1 MSQPPRILVIDDE
14 PGMREGC
21 RRTLA
26 HEGYQVGT
34 AADGE
39 EAWRLVQAGGWD
51 LALVDIRMPGIG
63 GIELLERIQS
73 FDPDIVCIVISGYA
87 TLDTAMQAA
96 KRGAYDILPKPFT
109 TDDLLLVVRRG
120 LEHRTLVLEARRLR
134 EARERELLLLAE
146 ERSRLHTVL
155 DCLAD
160 GVLVSNREGRLALF
174 NPAALQLLGL
184 ARPPAIG
191 TPVGEVLAQEGLAN
205 LIATIAREPGSR
217 PAIVARELASGERTL
232 LASVAP
238 VVDEKGQ
245 LLGTVTL
252 LRDITAA
259 KTLDRLKSQF
269 VSMTSHELR
278 TPLAAVETYL
288 GTLLEGFA
296 GDLTPEQRTILERCS
311 QRVQALVNLVDDLLD
326 MSRLE
331 SGRVERQ
338 IAALDVAQ
346 VAGEVLDLLRPTAEE
361 RGVSLHAELPAGLP
375 AVEMDREDLVRILTN
390 LLGNAIKYNR
400 PQGSVTLRA
409 RDEGYYLRLEVEDTG
424 LGIPREA
431 LPQLFSEFFRVK
443 RPETQHITGT
453 GLGLAIVKR
462 TVEYYKGRVEV
473 ASELGVG
480 STFTVYLP
488 HRSTA
493 DAGKS

>member
-1 MSQPPRILVIDDE
+1 MSEPPRVLVIDDE

-21 RRTLA
+21 RRALLPA
-26 HEGYQVGT
+26 GYQVGT

-39 EAWRLVQAGGWD
+39 EAWRMVQAGGWD

-63 GIELLERIQS
+63 GIELLERIQR
-73 FDPDIVCIVISGYA
+73 FDPDIVCIVISGFA

-96 KRGAYDILPKPFT
+96 RRGAYDILAKPFT
-109 TDDLLLVVRRG
+109 SDDLLLTVQRG
-120 LEHRTLVLEARRLR
+120 MEHRALVLEARRLR
-134 EARERELLLLAE
+134 EERERDLLLLAE
-146 ERSRLHTVL
+146 ERSRLRTVL

-160 GVLVSNREGRLALF
+160 GVLVSNRDGRLALF

-184 ARPPAIG
+184 TQVPAIG
-191 TPVGEVLAQEGLAN
+191 TALGGLLGEGRLAE
-205 LIATIAREPGSR
+205 LIAAGPADGSGR
-217 PAIVARELASGERTL
+217 PAIVAREVPIGERTL

-238 VVDEKGQ
+238 VIDESGQ
-245 LLGTVTL
+245 VLGKVTL

-259 KTLDRLKSQF
+259 KTLDKLKSQF

-278 TPLAAVETYL
+278 TPLAAVQTYL
-288 GTLLEGFA
+288 DTLLEGFA
-296 GDLTPEQRTILERCS
+296 GDLAEEQRAILERCS
-311 QRVQALVNLVDDLLD
+311 QRVGALVNLVDDLLD
-326 MSRLE
+326 VSRLE

-338 IAALDVAQ
+338 IVALDVAQ
-346 VAGEVLDLLRPTAEE
+346 VVGEVIELLRPGAEE
-361 RGVSLHAELPAGLP
+361 RGVTLHADLPAALP
-375 AVEMDREDLVRILTN
+375 ALEMDREDLVRVLTN
-390 LLGNAIKYNR
+390 LVGNAIKYNR
-400 PQGSVTLRA
+400 PQGRVTVRA

-431 LPQLFSEFFRVK
+431 LPQLFSEFLRVK
-443 RPETQHITGT
+443 RPETAGITGT

-473 ASELGVG
+473 ASELGAG

-488 HRSTA
+488 RRSTA
-493 DAGKS
+493 GATP

>member
-1 MSQPPRILVIDDE
+1 MSHPSRILVIDDE

-26 HEGYQVGT
+26 LEGYAVET
-34 AADGE
+34 AADGD
-39 EAWRLVQAGGWD
+39 EAWRLVRADGWD
-51 LALVDIRMPGIG
+51 LVLVDIRMPGLG
-63 GIELLERIQS
+63 GIELLERIQE

-87 TLDTAMQAA
+87 TLETAMQAA

-120 LEHRTLVLEARRLR
+120 LEHRSLVLEARRLR
-134 EARERELLLLAE
+134 EERERDLMLLAE

-184 ARPPAIG
+184 AQPPPIG
-191 TPVGEVLAQEGLAN
+191 TPAGDVLGHGDLAE
-205 LIATIAREPGSR
+205 LIVTLTRDTSAR
-217 PAIVARELASGERTL
+217 PAVVAREVPWGERIL

-238 VVDEKGQ
+238 VVDESGQ
-245 LLGTVTL
+245 VLGTVTL
-252 LRDITAA
+252 LRDVTAA
-259 KTLDRLKSQF
+259 KTIDRLKSQF

-288 GTLLEGFA
+288 DTLLEGFA
-296 GDLTPEQRTILERCS
+296 GSLSDEQRAILERCS
-311 QRVQALVNLVDDLLD
+311 QRVEALVRLVDDLLD

-338 IAALDVAQ
+338 IVALDVAK
-346 VAGEVLDLLRPTAEE
+346 VVGEVLDLLRPAAEE
-361 RGVSLHAELPAGLP
+361 HGVSLRAELPVGLP
-375 AVEMDREDLVRILTN
+375 PVEMDRDDLVRVLTN
-390 LLGNAIKYNR
+390 LVSNAIKYNR
-400 PQGSVTLRA
+400 PQGSVTVRA

-443 RPETQHITGT
+443 RPETSGITGT

-480 STFTVYLP
+480 STFTIYLP
-488 HRSTA
+488 LRGR
-493 DAGKS
+493 AGAAS

>member
-1 MSQPPRILVIDDE
+1 MSEPPRVLVIDDE

-21 RRTLA
+21 RRALA
-26 HEGYQVGT
+26 AAGYQVGT

-63 GIELLERIQS
+63 GIELLERIQR
-73 FDPDIVCIVISGYA
+73 FDPDIVCIVISGFA

-96 KRGAYDILPKPFT
+96 RRGAYDILAKPFT
-109 TDDLLLVVRRG
+109 SDDLLLTVQRG
-120 LEHRTLVLEARRLR
+120 MEHRALVLEARRLR
-134 EARERELLLLAE
+134 EERERDLLLLAE
-146 ERSRLHTVL
+146 ERSRLRTVL

-160 GVLVSNREGRLALF
+160 GVLVSNRDGRLALF

-184 ARPPAIG
+184 TQVPAIG
-191 TPVGEVLAQEGLAN
+191 TAVGGLLGEGRLAE
-205 LIATIAREPGSR
+205 LIAAGPRD
-217 PAIVARELASGERTL
+217 AIVAREVPIGERTL

-238 VVDEKGQ
+238 VVDESGQ
-245 LLGTVTL
+245 VLGTVTL

-259 KTLDRLKSQF
+259 KTLDKLKSQF

-278 TPLAAVETYL
+278 TPLAAVQTYL
-288 GTLLEGFA
+288 DTLLEGFA
-296 GDLTPEQRTILERCS
+296 GDLAEEQRAIIERCS
-311 QRVQALVNLVDDLLD
+311 QRVGALVSLVDDLLD
-326 MSRLE
+326 VSRLE

-338 IAALDVAQ
+338 IVVLDVAQ
-346 VAGEVLDLLRPTAEE
+346 VVGEVIELLRAAAEE
-361 RGVSLHAELPAGLP
+361 RGVALHADIPAALPAL
-375 AVEMDREDLVRILTN
+375 EMDREDLVRVLTN
-390 LLGNAIKYNR
+390 LVGNAIKYNR
-400 PQGSVTLRA
+400 PQGRVTVRA
-409 RDEGYYLRLEVEDTG
+409 RDEGYYLRIEVEDTG

-443 RPETQHITGT
+443 RPETAGITGT

-488 HRSTA
+488 RRSA
-493 DAGKS
+493 AGATP

>member
-1 MSQPPRILVIDDE
+1 MSEPPRVLVIDDE

-26 HEGYQVGT
+26 LEGYRVET

-51 LALVDIRMPGIG
+51 LALVDIRMPGLG
-63 GIELLERIQS
+63 GIELLERIQGL
-73 FDPDIVCIVISGYA
+73 DPDLVCIVISGYA

-109 TDDLLLVVRRG
+109 SDDLLLVVRRG
-120 LEHRTLVLEARRLR
+120 LEHRALVLEARRLR
-134 EARERELLLLAE
+134 EERERDLLLLAE
-146 ERSRLHTVL
+146 ERSRLRTVL

-160 GVLVSNREGRLALF
+160 GVLVSNRDGRLALF
-174 NPAALQLLGL
+174 NPAALQLLEL
-184 ARPPAIG
+184 TAPPAIG
-191 TPVGEVLAQEGLAN
+191 APMGEVVGPGPLADLVAAG
-205 LIATIAREPGSR
+205 ARGADDR
-217 PAIVARELASGERTL
+217 PAIVAREVPVGQRTL
-232 LASVAP
+232 LASAAP
-238 VVDEKGQ
+238 VADQGGQ
-245 LLGTVTL
+245 VLGTVTL

-259 KTLDRLKSQF
+259 KTLDKLKSQF

-278 TPLAAVETYL
+278 TPLAAVQTYL
-288 GTLLEGFA
+288 DTLLEGYA
-296 GDLTPEQRTILERCS
+296 GDLGEEQRAILARCS
-311 QRVQALVNLVDDLLD
+311 QRVGALVNLVDDLLD
-326 MSRLE
+326 VSRLE

-338 IAALDVAQ
+338 IVPLDVAQ

-361 RGVSLHAELPAGLP
+361 RGVTLHADLPAGLP
-375 AVEMDREDLVRILTN
+375 ALQMDREDLVRVLTN
-390 LLGNAIKYNR
+390 LVGNAIKYNR
-400 PQGSVTLRA
+400 PQGRVTVRA
-409 RDEGYYLRLEVEDTG
+409 RDEGYYLCLEVEDTG

-431 LPQLFSEFFRVK
+431 LPQLFSEFYRVK
-443 RPETQHITGT
+443 RPETVGITGT

-480 STFTVYLP
+480 STFAVHLP
-488 HRSTA
+488 HGGQ
-493 DAGKS
+493 AGAAA